1 MRIRSS
7 PVYGVKLDFM
17 MDSQKSLTFNEDD
30 SRVIFDKMSVIS
42 ALYAEF
48 LSRASIISRA

>member
-48 LSRASIISRA
+48 LSRAPIISRA